1 MTISLVVELK
11 VAEGVLPV
19 VSLGDG
25 YPINLDTITIQNNL
39 SRVAFLVLPNLGDR
53 NIASLHVGVGYYI
66 VSSVASNL
74 RGVAVNCILSNG
86 VVDQSTIVVLVKV
99 AERMLPVVCSS
110 QSSALNL
117 NAVSKQVNSYAGSR
131 CSNPLLCYWNRN
143 LTFNGVGNCK
153 LSS

>member
-39 SRVAFLVLPNLGDR
+39 SGIAFLVLPNLGDR
-53 NIASLHVGVGYYI
+53 NVASLHVGVGYYI

-74 RGVAVNCILSNG
+74 GGVAVNRILSNG
-86 VVDQSTIVVLVKV
+86 VVDQRTIVVLVKV
-99 AERMLPVVCSS
+99 AERMLPVICSS
-110 QSSALNL
+110 QSSTLNL
-117 NAVSKQVNSYAGSR
+117 NTISE
-131 CSNPLLCYWNRN
+131 
-143 LTFNGVGNCK
+143 
-153 LSS
+153 